1 MFTENFSKF
10 IKYYG
15 KGRELRILGFFLL
28 SLLAG
33 VLEFVGIALV
43 YPFILLMIS
52 PDTVI
57 KSKYY
62 IQISSFLHIENAL
75 TNAFIVG
82 FFVISLFIVKNIFM
96 ILTLYLQN
104 KFTNNWKLDLNK
116 KFMKYYLFSP
126 YKNSLKTPPSEKIY
140 NLTSLTSQVIDGFV
154 LRGIALMT
162 NATIVFIIL
171 LLLVMKF
178 PLAAV
183 VTSVFIVS
191 SMFLQSKFFKNRTA
205 EISVKLFK
213 TSFLGNSKII
223 ENITNIKEV
232 KILSVEKYF
241 YDENNALQSE
251 LAKFSSQI
259 GFYNAIPPYI
269 IEIFIVMS
277 LLILAAILS
286 VQNLQNTSG
295 MVASYAIVVAAIFRI
310 APALNRIQT
319 SINSMNSSRNFV
331 KSIIDHYEEF
341 NSNDFEIKSD
351 LKLNFENNLK
361 LEGVNFSYTESK
373 PVIKNLNLNIK
384 KGEFL
389 GVIGLSGAGKSTLAD
404 IIMGL
409 LPVDSGSIIVDDF
422 DIGEKNFSALRKLIG
437 YVPQQIS
444 IFEASFKKNI
454 AWGMNDNEIEDK
466 RVIEVL
472 KMAQLWEFVSGFDE
486 GINASVMAGSTGL
499 SQGQKQR
506 LAIARALYR
515 NPEILIFDEATS
527 ALDVEVEYEIT
538 KMLTELK
545 SSKTIIAIAHRLST
559 LKSCD
564 RLIYLKDGEVVD
576 TGTFKQLSERHAD
589 FENLIRLSNLENV

>member
-545 SSKTIIAIAHRLST
+545 GSKTIIAIAHRLST

-576 TGTFKQLSERHAD
+576 TGTFKQLSERHAG